1 MTDLVLLNADEI
13 QAASY
18 DSFNAIDLKG
28 FQTMQDADEP
38 RFTVPMGLMVFYWES
53 ALYQSAS
60 NLSDSY
66 NGGFWKT
73 ENGFFELQTDE
84 SFVLE
89 NGWGSTYEVT
99 ATEFSMIANLYA
111 LSHLAMATY
120 ESKPAIN
127 RRAVFFSDY
136 IKQLMDKNRGILN
149 TNAIYLMID

>member
-66 NGGFWKT
+66 NGGFWK
-73 ENGFFELQTDE
+73 N
-84 SFVLE
+84 
-89 NGWGSTYEVT
+89 
-99 ATEFSMIANLYA
+99 
-111 LSHLAMATY
+111 
-120 ESKPAIN
+120 
-127 RRAVFFSDY
+127 
-136 IKQLMDKNRGILN
+136 
-149 TNAIYLMID
+149 

>member
-89 NGWGSTYEVT
+89 NGY
-99 ATEFSMIANLYA
+99 FSL
-111 LSHLAMATY
+111 
-120 ESKPAIN
+120 
-127 RRAVFFSDY
+127 
-136 IKQLMDKNRGILN
+136 KN
-149 TNAIYLMID
+149 YLIHTVPNIVN